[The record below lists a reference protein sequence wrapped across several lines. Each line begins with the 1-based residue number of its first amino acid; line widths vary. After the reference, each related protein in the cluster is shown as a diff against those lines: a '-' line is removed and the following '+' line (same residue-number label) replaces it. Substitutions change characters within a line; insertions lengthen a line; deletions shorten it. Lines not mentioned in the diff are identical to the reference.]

1 MINNLIQKGV
11 FALFLIMTIDESGAQ
26 ELRKVW
32 PNAVGVEERAFI
44 ESKGVSP
51 VLARGIE
58 TPPPFSNLRAAAEW
72 EEIEVLT
79 IAWEGF
85 PCILKQIVAASIS
98 ECRVV
103 VFTENPSSTSN
114 YLTSNTC
121 GGALNLDNIDVV
133 EQDLNTIWIR
143 DYGANTVYGSWNDD
157 RILVDWMY
165 NRPRPDDDVVS
176 DALGE
181 HLGIDVYS
189 TTAEPYDLMNTGGNY
204 MSDGFGT
211 AFESELVHD
220 ENNGGSNWWTTFPNH
235 TPTEIEGIFEAF
247 MGIDT
252 FITMHTLPYDGIH
265 HIDMHMKLL
274 NESTLMVSEYPD
286 GVADG
291 PQINA
296 NIDYVLSNFTTKWG
310 TPFNIVR
317 IPSPPEL
324 GGGYP
329 NTGGWYETYSNA
341 VFVNNKILL
350 PTFYEQYDT
359 TAIRIWEETMPGYE
373 IVGIDCD
380 DNGNEIISLSGA
392 IHCITHSVGVE
403 DPLLISHLPLP
414 DTENTTET
422 YVVDAYLSHR
432 TGVSNAKL
440 YYATAPT
447 GPWTE
452 VTMVESTDLNG
463 EDFTA
468 EIPAMQ
474 QGTDVYYYVSGVA
487 YSGKT
492 GSRPMPAPL
501 GWWKFHV
508 GEISTDGFFEM
519 APIVAGKFAEV
530 YPNPASAITCVPVI
544 MSESREVI
552 VILRDALGRTVEVI
566 HEGLLPAGE
575 TKLFFNAASLPS
587 GAYLINIVVNNVNV
601 AGKKVMVS

>member
-1 MINNLIQKGV
+1 MINNFINKGV
-11 FALFLIMTIDESGAQ
+11 LILFMSLTIVEVGAQ
-26 ELRKVW
+26 ELGKVW
-32 PNAVGVEERAFI
+32 SNDVGVEERAII
-44 ESKGVSP
+44 ESKGLAP

-58 TPPPFSNLRAAAEW
+58 TPPPFTNLRAAAEW
-72 EEIEVLT
+72 EEIEALT

-85 PCILKQIVAASIS
+85 PCILKQIVSASIS
-98 ECRVV
+98 ECRVII
-103 VFTENPSSTSN
+103 FTENPNSTSN
-114 YLTSNTC
+114 YLTGSSC
-121 GGALNLDNIDVV
+121 GEGLNLDNVDII

-165 NRPRPDDDVVS
+165 NRPRPDDDVVP

-181 HLGIDVYS
+181 HLDIDVYT
-189 TTAEPYDLMNTGGNY
+189 TTAEPYDLMNTGGNF

-211 AFESELVHD
+211 AFESELVHN

-252 FITMHTLPYDGIH
+252 FITMPTLPYDGIH

-274 NESTLMVSEYPD
+274 NESTLMVSEYPE

-296 NIDYVLSNFTTKWG
+296 NLDYVLSNYTTKWG

-324 GGGYP
+324 GFGYP

-350 PTFYEQYDT
+350 PTYYEQYDT

-380 DNGNEIISLSGA
+380 DSGNEIISLSGA
-392 IHCITHSVGVE
+392 IHCITHSVAVA
-403 DPLLISHLPLP
+403 DPLLISHLPLS
-414 DTENTTET
+414 DTENTTDA
-422 YVVDAYLSHR
+422 YVIDAYLSHR
-432 TGVSNAKL
+432 SGISEAKL
-440 YYATAPT
+440 YYTTSPT
-447 GPWTE
+447 EPWTE
-452 VTMVESTDLNG
+452 VTMVESTDMNG

-468 EIPAMQ
+468 EIPAMPE
-474 QGTDVYYYVSGVA
+474 GTDVFYYVSGEA
-487 YSGKT
+487 NSGKT

-508 GEISTDGFFEM
+508 GEITPDGIFELD
-519 APIVAGKFAEV
+519 PIVAGKFAEV

-552 VILRDALGRTVEVI
+552 VVLRDALGRTVEVI
-566 HEGLLPAGE
+566 HEGLLPSGE

-587 GAYLINIVVNNVNV
+587 GAYLLNIEVNNVNV
-601 AGKKVMVS
+601 AGKKVMVL

>member
-1 MINNLIQKGV
+1 MINDIIYKGV
-11 FALFLIMTIDESGAQ
+11 LIFLLSLLVIEVGGQ
-26 ELRKVW
+26 ELKTVW
-32 PNAVGVEERAFI
+32 PNEVGKQERAFI
-44 ESKGVSP
+44 ESIGVAP
-51 VLARGIE
+51 VIARGIE

-85 PCILKQIVAASIS
+85 SCILKQIVAASIS

-103 VFTENPSSTSN
+103 IFTENADSTIN
-114 YLTSNTC
+114 YLTGSSC
-121 GGALNLDNIDVV
+121 GGVLSLDNIDVI

-165 NRPRPDDDVVS
+165 NRPRPDDDVIP

-220 ENNGGSNWWTTFPNH
+220 ENNGGSLWWTTFPNH
-235 TPTEIEGIFEAF
+235 TPEEIEDILEVF

-252 FITMHTLPYDGIH
+252 LITMPTLPYDGIH

-274 NESTLMVSEYPD
+274 DESTIMVSEYPV
-286 GVADG
+286 GIADG

-310 TPFNIVR
+310 TPFNVVR

-329 NTGGWYETYSNA
+329 DTGGWYETYSNA

-380 DNGNEIISLSGA
+380 DSGNDIIALSGA

-414 DTENTTET
+414 NTENTTDA
-422 YVVDAYLSHR
+422 YIINAYLSHR
-432 TGVSNAKL
+432 SGISNAKL
-440 YYATAPT
+440 QYATSST

-452 VTMVESTDLNG
+452 VEMFESPDMNG

-468 EIPAMQ
+468 SIPAMPE
-474 QGTDVYYYVSGVA
+474 GTDVFYYISGEA

-501 GWWKFHV
+501 GYWKFHV
-508 GEISTDGFFEM
+508 GEFVIDGIYELDNIRAGAISQ
-519 APIVAGKFAEV
+519 V
-530 YPNPASAITCVPVI
+530 YPNPASAITCIPVI
-544 MSESREVI
+544 MAESRAVL
-552 VILRDALGRTVEVI
+552 VVLRDALGRTVEII
-566 HEGLLPAGE
+566 HDGLLPSGE
-575 TKLFFNAASLPS
+575 TKLFFNAAMLPS
-587 GAYLINIVVNNVNV
+587 GAYIVNLEINNINV
-601 AGKKVMVS
+601 AVKKVMVP